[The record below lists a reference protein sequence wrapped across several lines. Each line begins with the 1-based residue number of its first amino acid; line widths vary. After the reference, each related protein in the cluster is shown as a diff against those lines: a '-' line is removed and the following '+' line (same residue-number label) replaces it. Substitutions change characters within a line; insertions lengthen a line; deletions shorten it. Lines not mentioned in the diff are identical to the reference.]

1 MKGYL
6 IYNPQQEIF
15 LLENSPKHVPGY
27 ALVNID
33 TKQVYL
39 LEVYTPIQLD
49 DDTIQVGTDFMSY
62 DQLQVY
68 QCNDEL
74 AEILNQDP
82 SQIVLKNT
90 LQKIPS
96 AFEANF
102 PPYTKIMVN
111 YLQMRGKEKPLPKEL
126 HHIKCGLI
134 RELLRTI
141 DSQREMNLNKMQT
154 LMEFYDLKLMDIF
167 KEEYLIKN

>member
-6 IYNPQQEIF
+6 IYNIQQAIF
-15 LLENSPKHVPGY
+15 LLEQTPKLVPGY
-27 ALVNID
+27 ALVNLD
-33 TKQVYL
+33 TRQVYL

-49 DDTIQVGTDFMSY
+49 DDSIQVGNDLMSF

-68 QCNDEL
+68 QCNEEL

-96 AFEANF
+96 ALETNF
-102 PPYTKIMVN
+102 PLYTKIMVN

-126 HHIKCGLI
+126 HHVKCGLI
-134 RELLRTI
+134 RELLKTI
-141 DSQREMNLNKMQT
+141 ESQKEMNLNKMQT
-154 LMEFYDLKLMDIF
+154 LMEFYDLKLTDIF
-167 KEEYLIKN
+167 KEEYLIKS